1 MEAEKNQPLS
11 LKENMLWNSIGSFF
25 YLVCTWLTTVLV
37 VRLSTSYS
45 DSGSLAVAMA
55 VGNITSTIVFF
66 KTRPVQVGCKETEYS
81 AADFVG
87 FKVICSAAGLLV
99 SLIYTLFT
107 VDIANYPT
115 TIMYILFK
123 IIETFIDVYQGIF
136 QRNDRLD
143 IAGKSQ
149 MARGVLI
156 VASFSIGLSV
166 FHTLLNSIILMTL
179 TTLFVVIFYDR
190 RIANRFTQ
198 AHAVYNVCQIKRI
211 ARTCF
216 PGFISCLLI
225 SLVVS
230 QTRQSYALRYGNE
243 LLGVYAAVATPTV
256 VIQAIANYLYAPLY
270 KPISDALR
278 VHDKDW
284 ISQLLNKIIAI
295 ILLLLIAG
303 CLASAFLGS
312 FALSRLYS
320 PSISIHS
327 NLLYGALAVATTNA
341 CLYFLVDVLIL
352 MKDTIGTIA
361 ASFTPVCCS
370 VLATGLLLNQDSNSI
385 SIIISISYAIGIM
398 ISMVSIKTR
407 LSQWP
412 SK

>member
-1 MEAEKNQPLS
+1 MGAENKQPLS
-11 LKENMLWNSIGSFF
+11 LKENMLWNSIGSFV

-66 KTRPVQVGCKETEYS
+66 KTRPVQVGCKETECS
-81 AADFVG
+81 AADFIG
-87 FKVICSAAGLLV
+87 FKIICSIVALFF
-99 SLIYTLFT
+99 SLIYTVLT
-107 VDIANYPT
+107 VDITNYST
-115 TIMYILFK
+115 TFLYIIFK
-123 IIETFIDVYQGIF
+123 IIETFIDVYHGIF
-136 QRNDRLD
+136 QQNDRLD

-149 MARGVLI
+149 MIRGVLV
-156 VASFSIGLSV
+156 VASFSMGLAV
-166 FHTLLNSIILMTL
+166 FHSLLYSITLMAL
-179 TTLFVVIFYDR
+179 TTLLVAIFYDR
-190 RIANRFTQ
+190 RMASKFTQ
-198 AHAVYNVCQIKRI
+198 AHAKYDIDKTKQI

-216 PGFISCLLI
+216 PGFVSCLLI
-225 SLVVS
+225 SIVVS
-230 QTRQSYALRYGNE
+230 QTRQSYAIRYGNE

-278 VHDKDW
+278 SHDKAW
-284 ISQLLNKIIAI
+284 ISQLLNKVIAI
-295 ILLLLIAG
+295 ILLLLLAG

-312 FALSRLYS
+312 FALSLLYS
-320 PSISIHS
+320 PNISIHS

-352 MKDTIGTIA
+352 MKDNIGTVA
-361 ASFTPVCCS
+361 ASLTPVCCS
-370 VLATGLLLNQDSNSI
+370 VIATGLFLNQDSNSI
-385 SIIISISYAIGIM
+385 SIVISISYIIGIV
-398 ISMVSIKTR
+398 ISIVSIKTR
-407 LSQWP
+407 LSQWS

>member
-1 MEAEKNQPLS
+1 MEAGKLQPLS

-37 VRLSTSYS
+37 VRLSASYS

-81 AADFVG
+81 AADFIG
-87 FKVICSAAGLLV
+87 FKILCSAMALFI
-99 SLIYTLFT
+99 SLIYTAFT
-107 VDIANYPT
+107 VDIANYST
-115 TIMYILFK
+115 TFFYILFK
-123 IIETFIDVYQGIF
+123 IIETYIDVYHGIF
-136 QRNDRLD
+136 QQNDRLD

-149 MARGVLI
+149 MIRGVLV
-156 VASFSIGLSV
+156 VASFSIGLSI
-166 FHTLLNSIILMTL
+166 FRNLLYSIILMAL
-179 TTLFVVIFYDR
+179 TTLLVAIFYDR
-190 RIANRFTQ
+190 RMASKFTQ
-198 AHAVYNVCQIKRI
+198 AHAKYDIDKIKQI

-230 QTRQSYALRYGNE
+230 QTRQSYAIRYGNE

-270 KPISDALR
+270 KPISDALNA
-278 VHDKDW
+278 HDKGW
-284 ISQLLNKIIAI
+284 ISQLLNKVIAI
-295 ILLLLIAG
+295 ILLLLIVG
-303 CLASAFLGS
+303 CLISAFLGS
-312 FALSRLYS
+312 FALSLLYS

-327 NLLYGALAVATTNA
+327 NLLYGALAVAATNA
-341 CLYFLVDVLIL
+341 CLFFLVDVLIL
-352 MKDTIGTIA
+352 MKDNVGTIA
-361 ASFTPVCCS
+361 SSLTPVCCS
-370 VLATGLLLNQDSNSI
+370 VIATELFLNQDSNSI
-385 SIIISISYAIGIM
+385 SIVISISYIIGIL
-398 ISMVSIKTR
+398 ISMVSIKAR
-407 LSQWP
+407 LSQWS

>member
-1 MEAEKNQPLS
+1 MEAENNQPLS
-11 LKENMLWNSIGSFF
+11 LKENMLWNSIGSFV

-66 KTRPVQVGCKETEYS
+66 KTRPVQVGCKETECS
-81 AADFVG
+81 AADFIG
-87 FKVICSAAGLLV
+87 FKIICSTVALFF
-99 SLIYTLFT
+99 SLIYTAFT
-107 VDIANYPT
+107 VDITNYST
-115 TIMYILFK
+115 TFFYILFK
-123 IIETFIDVYQGIF
+123 IIETFIDVYHGIF
-136 QRNDRLD
+136 QQNDRLD

-149 MARGVLI
+149 MIRGVLV
-156 VASFSIGLSV
+156 VASFSIGLSI
-166 FHTLLNSIILMTL
+166 FRNLLCSIILMAL
-179 TTLFVVIFYDR
+179 TTLLVAIFYDR
-190 RIANRFTQ
+190 RMASKFTQ
-198 AHAVYNVCQIKRI
+198 AHAKYDIDKIKQI

-216 PGFISCLLI
+216 PGFVSCLLI
-225 SLVVS
+225 SIVVS
-230 QTRQSYALRYGNE
+230 QTRQTYAIRYGNE

-278 VHDKDW
+278 AHDKGW
-284 ISQLLNKIIAI
+284 ISQLLNKVIAI
-295 ILLLLIAG
+295 IFLLLLAG

-312 FALSRLYS
+312 FALSLLYS
-320 PSISIHS
+320 PNISIHS

-352 MKDTIGTIA
+352 MKDNIGTVA
-361 ASFTPVCCS
+361 ASLTPVCCS
-370 VLATGLLLNQDSNSI
+370 VIATELFLNQDSNSI
-385 SIIISISYAIGIM
+385 SIVISISYIIGIL
-398 ISMVSIKTR
+398 ISMVSIKAR
-407 LSQWP
+407 LSQWS

>member
-1 MEAEKNQPLS
+1 MGAENKQPLS
-11 LKENMLWNSIGSFF
+11 LKENMLWNSIGSFV

-66 KTRPVQVGCKETEYS
+66 KTRPVQVGCKETECS
-81 AADFVG
+81 AADFIG
-87 FKVICSAAGLLV
+87 FKIICSIVALFF
-99 SLIYTLFT
+99 SLIYTVLT
-107 VDIANYPT
+107 VDITNYST
-115 TIMYILFK
+115 TFLYIIFK
-123 IIETFIDVYQGIF
+123 IIETFIDVYHGIF
-136 QRNDRLD
+136 QQNDRLD

-149 MARGVLI
+149 MIRGVLV
-156 VASFSIGLSV
+156 VASFSMGLAV
-166 FHTLLNSIILMTL
+166 FHNLLYSITLMAL
-179 TTLFVVIFYDR
+179 TTLSVAIFYDR
-190 RIANRFTQ
+190 RMASKFTQ
-198 AHAVYNVCQIKRI
+198 AHAKYDIDKTKQI

-216 PGFISCLLI
+216 PGFVSCLLI
-225 SLVVS
+225 SIVVS
-230 QTRQSYALRYGNE
+230 QTRQSYAIRYGNE

-278 VHDKDW
+278 SHDKAW
-284 ISQLLNKIIAI
+284 ISQLLNKVIAI
-295 ILLLLIAG
+295 ILLLLLAG

-312 FALSRLYS
+312 FALSLLYS
-320 PSISIHS
+320 PNISIHS

-352 MKDTIGTIA
+352 MKDNIGTVA
-361 ASFTPVCCS
+361 ASLTPVCCS
-370 VLATGLLLNQDSNSI
+370 VIATGLFLNQDSNSI
-385 SIIISISYAIGIM
+385 SIVISISYIIGIV
-398 ISMVSIKTR
+398 ISIVSIKTR
-407 LSQWP
+407 LSQWS